1 MLESSFA
8 LLRDI
13 GVLTVNAQ
21 EEVHFSIDAYHG
33 YRYVSVRR
41 YLKLDSGFAG
51 PTRDGVTLTPEIV
64 RALVPL
70 LLALPQ
76 DEKQLKLGPV
86 GKFAK
91 RPGICIMVNVA
102 EFRGAR
108 GLELRQWSQ
117 EKGLSKNSI
126 WLPLTHWADIRKLF
140 ADTLAAM
147 DEMPDVDF

>member
-1 MLESSFA
+1 MLESSFS

-13 GVLTVNAQ
+13 GILVLSAQ
-21 EEVHFSIDAYHG
+21 EEVRFSIDAYHG

-41 YLKLDSGFAG
+41 YLKLEGGFSG

-64 RALVPL
+64 RALVPML
-70 LLALPQ
+70 QALPA

-91 RPGICIMVNVA
+91 RPGICVVVSVA

-108 GLELRQWSQ
+108 GLELRPWSR
-117 EKGLSKNSI
+117 EKGFSKNGI

-140 ADTLAAM
+140 ADTLAAL
-147 DEMPDVDF
+147 DEVPDVDF

>member
-13 GVLTVNAQ
+13 GQLPVNEQ

-41 YLKLDSGFAG
+41 YLKLESGFSG

-64 RALVPL
+64 RALVPM
-70 LLALPQ
+70 LLALPENVK
-76 DEKQLKLGPV
+76 DLKLGPI

-91 RPGICIMVNVA
+91 RPGICIVVGIA
-102 EFRGAR
+102 EFRGVRA
-108 GLELRQWSQ
+108 LELRQWSQ
-117 EKGLSKNSI
+117 DKGYQKNGI
-126 WLPLTHWADIRKLF
+126 WLPLDKWTDIRKLF
-140 ADTLAAM
+140 SDTLAAI
-147 DEMPDVDF
+147 DEVPDVDF

>member
-13 GVLTVNAQ
+13 GILTLSAQ

-41 YLKLDSGFAG
+41 YLKLDSGFSG

-64 RALVPL
+64 RALVPR
-70 LLALPQ
+70 LLALPA

-91 RPGICIMVNVA
+91 RPGICVVVGLA

-108 GLELRQWSQ
+108 GLELRTWSQ
-117 EKGLSKNSI
+117 EKGFSKNNI

-140 ADTLAAM
+140 ADALAAI
-147 DEMPDVDF
+147 DEQPDIDF